1 MVDVF
6 EPAKRSLV
14 MSRIRGKGNRS
25 TELALAD
32 VLKHERITGWRR
44 HVALRPWL
52 SPEDATK
59 LSVKSRISVI
69 PDFLFRAAKVA
80 VFVDGCF
87 WHGCSEHCRSPDQ
100 NSAFWANKLS
110 GNVARDQRATRAL
123 EAAGWSVVR
132 VWEHELKDVPQ
143 VLKRLREQL
152 KASGVQTKAT

>member
-14 MSRIRGKGNRS
+14 MSRIQGKGNRS

-32 VLKHERITGWRR
+32 VFKRERITGWRR

-52 SPEDATK
+52 SPGDRAAATP
-59 LSVKSRISVI
+59 LSKGRISVV
-69 PDFLFRAAKVA
+69 PDFLFRAAKLA

-87 WHGCSEHCRSPDQ
+87 WHGCSEHCRKPDH
-100 NSAFWANKLS
+100 NSEFWAKKLS

-123 EAAGWSVVR
+123 EAAGWTVVR
-132 VWEHELKDVPQ
+132 VWEHELKDMTQ
-143 VLKRLREQL
+143 VLKRLRAQL
-152 KASGVQTKAT
+152 KA